1 MRGGGRPAHL
11 HKKKV
16 FFFFFFKKK
25 IFIII
30 HDITDIQSG
39 AIDLTCQLL

>member
-1 MRGGGRPAHL
+1 L
-11 HKKKV
+11 HERQG
-16 FFFFFFKKK
+16 FFFFFLKKK